1 MTLSP
6 FSIPA
11 ISWQRRLN
19 AVLAAPGKPTS
30 MMSLTNLMHMLPM
43 IIRIMAQ
50 SRKSVDAGFDPINT
64 ANPQAPGP
72 EMGVPLGGIGG
83 GSITRGWRGGF
94 RRWQLRPGFI
104 QYGQVFADQFSVF
117 VQRNGEAG
125 STQVLSA
132 ERPPQ
137 DHGAANGPLS
147 GWDWTMDPA
156 CATYQAL
163 FPRAWTTYEAPLP
176 NIRLTCR
183 QLSPVIGHNYRESS
197 LPVAE
202 FRWKIENTG
211 SSAATVGLMF
221 TFQNGDGAVNDLAG
235 GHTNRAFQLEG
246 GQVVGVEL
254 SHIHRQVQT
263 YPVGKVP
270 LRKNSFEDPLHFAIA
285 ARATENVA
293 VTYRTR
299 FTASEDGLSVWNDFM
314 QDGRLDNLADDRPSA
329 PGASI
334 GAAVAA
340 TVQVPAGESREVS
353 FGLSWAM
360 PLFRSGFGT
369 PYLRRYTLFYGKDP
383 AAAQTLARDALL
395 KADDWE
401 QQIVA
406 WQKTVIE
413 DDRLPEWYRMAL
425 FNELYYVVDG
435 GTIWGYPAAQNPAE
449 PEIGRFA
456 YLESHEYRFYNTYD
470 VHFYASFAMIMNW
483 PKIELALQRDMA
495 EATMVEYPDK
505 VRDLF
510 QGKLI
515 PRKLSG
521 AVPHDVG
528 LPGEDPW
535 NLVNGYNLH
544 DVNEWKDLNPKFVL
558 QVYRDA
564 VATGDEQFLAD
575 LFPVM
580 EAALKRV
587 ARFDRD
593 GDGLIEND
601 GFPDQTYDV
610 WSVKGPSAYTG
621 GLWLAAL
628 SAAIA
633 SAEWLGRPDKAAA
646 YRHMFDKGRAA
657 YEQKLWNGKYYNY
670 DSSAQKVHDSIMAD
684 QLAGQWYS
692 AACGLPPLI
701 DSVRACT
708 ALKTIFDYNV
718 MRFAGGL
725 AGAVNGM
732 RPDGKVD
739 PSNLQSQEVWSGTTY
754 AVAAAMLQEGLRDEA
769 FRTAYGVYKIT
780 YEDKGYWFQTP
791 EAWIKNGDYRSNT
804 YMRPLSIWA
813 MQWALERVNPGAPGL
828 YSIESK
834 VS

>member
-1 MTLSP
+1 MAQSSFT
-6 FSIPA
+6 IPS
-11 ISWQRRLN
+11 ISWRRRLD
-19 AVLAAPGKPTS
+19 AVLAAPGKPSS
-30 MMSLTNLMHMLPM
+30 MMSFINLVQMMPM
-43 IIRIMAQ
+43 ITRIMAQ
-50 SRKSVDAGFDPINT
+50 SRKSKEAGFDPINLAT
-64 ANPQAPGP
+64 PQAPGP

-94 RRWQLRPGFI
+94 RRWQMRPGFI

-117 VQRNGEAG
+117 VQRAG
-125 STQVLSA
+125 DAGQTQVLSA
-132 ERPPQ
+132 ERPPLKGSPAQ
-137 DHGAANGPLS
+137 KAGALG

-176 NIRLTCR
+176 GIRLTCR

-197 LPVAE
+197 FPAAE

-221 TFQNGDGAVNDLAG
+221 TFQNGDGSANDLAG
-235 GHTNRAFQLEG
+235 GHANRAFQMDD

-254 SHIHRQVQT
+254 SHIQRQVQT

-270 LRKNSFEDPLHFAIA
+270 AKKKSFEDPLHFAMA
-285 ARATENVA
+285 ASAKDGA
-293 VTYRTR
+293 DVTYRTR
-299 FTASEDGLSVWNDFM
+299 FTSSADGISVWNDFM
-314 QDGRLDNLADDRPSA
+314 QDGRLDNLVDERPSM
-329 PGASI
+329 PGESI
-334 GAAVAA
+334 GAAIAV
-340 TVQVPAGESREVS
+340 TLEVPAGESREVS
-353 FGLSWAM
+353 FALSWAM
-360 PLFRSGFGT
+360 PLFHTGFGT
-369 PYLRRYTLFYGKDP
+369 PYLRRYTLFYGSDP
-383 AAAQTLARDALL
+383 TAARTLARDALL
-395 KADDWE
+395 KADEWE
-401 QQIVA
+401 QQIID
-406 WQKTVIE
+406 WQKTIIE
-413 DDRLPEWYRMAL
+413 DERVPEWYRMAL
-425 FNELYYVVDG
+425 FNELYYLVEG
-435 GTIWGYPAAQNPAE
+435 GTIWAYPAAENPTE
-449 PEIGRFA
+449 QEMGRFA

-470 VHFYASFAMIMNW
+470 VHFYASFALIMNW

-495 EATMVEYPDK
+495 EATMVEYPER
-505 VRDLF
+505 VRDMY
-510 QGKLI
+510 QGKLV

-521 AVPHDVG
+521 AVPHDIG

-535 NLVNGYNLH
+535 NWVNGYNLH

-564 VATGDEQFLAD
+564 VASGDEQFLAD

-587 ARFDRD
+587 SRFDRD

-610 WSVKGPSAYTG
+610 WAVKGPSAYTG

-628 SAAIA
+628 SAAVA
-633 SAEWLGRPDKAAA
+633 SAEWLGRHDKAAA
-646 YRHMFDKGRAA
+646 YRCLLEKGRAA
-657 YEQKLWNGKYYNY
+657 YDQKLWNGRYYNY
-670 DSSAQKVHDSIMAD
+670 DSSTQKIHDSIMAD
-684 QLAGQWYS
+684 QLAGQWYA
-692 AACGLPPLI
+692 AACGLPALVDPG
-701 DSVRACT
+701 RTCA
-708 ALKTIFDYNV
+708 ALKMVFDYNV
-718 MRFAGGL
+718 MRFAGGQ

-739 PSNLQSQEVWSGTTY
+739 QSTMQSQEVWAGTTY
-754 AVAAAMLQEGLRDEA
+754 AVAAAMLQAGLRDEA

-791 EAWIKNGDYRSNT
+791 EAWVKNGDYRSNT

-813 MQWALERVNPGAPGL
+813 MQWALE
-828 YSIESK
+828 K
-834 VS
+834 VP